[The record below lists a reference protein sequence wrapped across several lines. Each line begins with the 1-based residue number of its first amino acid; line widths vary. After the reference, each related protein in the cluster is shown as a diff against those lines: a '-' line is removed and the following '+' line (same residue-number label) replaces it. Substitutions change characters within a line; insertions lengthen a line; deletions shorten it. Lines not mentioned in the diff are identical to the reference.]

1 MLATTIEIIRSG
13 LRADPSLT
21 PNDRTRILAL
31 LRNGTKPQDD
41 NHAGPVRQRIIGR
54 IRTAERIDRSLRFV
68 DRLGQQGLLRRV
80 TLPGRKRAI
89 GFLESDVEA
98 LITGG
103 LVGGSANTSK
113 EVQAA

>member
-13 LRADPSLT
+13 LKADPSLT
-21 PNDRTRILAL
+21 ANDRTRILAL
-31 LRNGTKPQDD
+31 LRNGPKPTENKAAHPTKP
-41 NHAGPVRQRIIGR
+41 RIIGR

-68 DRLGQQGLLRRV
+68 DRLAQEGLLKRV

-89 GFLESDVEA
+89 GFVESDVEA

-103 LVGGSANTSK
+103 LVSGSANTGK
-113 EVQAA
+113 VVQAT